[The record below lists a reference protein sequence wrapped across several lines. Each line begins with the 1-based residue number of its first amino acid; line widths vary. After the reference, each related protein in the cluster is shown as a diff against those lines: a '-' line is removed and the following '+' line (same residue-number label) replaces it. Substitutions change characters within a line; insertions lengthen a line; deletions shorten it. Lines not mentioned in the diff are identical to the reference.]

1 MKKQVCV
8 IGAGRFGAAVAQELY
23 QAGHDVMTID
33 NDEVKI
39 QDLLGQVTY
48 AVRADASSE
57 SVLKE
62 LDVADFD
69 VAVVALGSE
78 NVQASILITVLL
90 KSIGVPFVIARAANE
105 LHGETLERVGADR
118 VIFPEMESAQR
129 TAHVGFTAGVIDYM
143 PIVPNFGISK
153 TRPPEQMYGRTLEE
167 VGLGG
172 SGDRHG
178 VSVLAIRRGRTSFL
192 HPAKDEEI
200 KPGDVLIVAG
210 TTGHLGRLYDQAR
223 ELPPPTAAENREL
236 RHVTPGSPRP

>member
-8 IGAGRFGAAVAQELY
+8 IGVGRFGAAVAEELY
-23 QAGHDVMTID
+23 QSGHDVMAID
-33 NDEVKI
+33 TDEAKI
-39 QDLLGQVTY
+39 QDLLGHVTY
-48 AVRADASSE
+48 AVRADASHE

-78 NVQASILITVLL
+78 NVQNSILITVLL
-90 KSIGVPFVIARAANE
+90 KSIGVPFVISRATNE
-105 LHGETLERVGADR
+105 LHGSTLERVGADR
-118 VIFPEMESAQR
+118 VVFPEMESARR

-143 PIVPNFGISK
+143 PVVPNFGISK
-153 TRPPEQMYGRTLEE
+153 MRPPEQMYGRTLEE
-167 VGLGG
+167 VGLG
-172 SGDRHG
+172 SSPDKHG

-210 TTGHLGRLYDQAR
+210 DNEHLGHIYDLAL
-223 ELPPPTAAENREL
+223 ELPSPVGAANGNQR
-236 RHVTPGSPRP
+236 RPAPG

>member
-8 IGAGRFGAAVAQELY
+8 IGVGRFGAAVAQELY
-23 QAGHDVMTID
+23 QSGHDVLAID
-33 NDEVKI
+33 NDEAKI
-39 QDLLGQVTY
+39 QDLSGQVTY
-48 AVRADASSE
+48 AVRADASNE

-69 VAVVALGSE
+69 VAIVGLGSE
-78 NVQASILITVLL
+78 NVQSSILITVLL
-90 KSIGVPFVIARAANE
+90 KSIGVPFVIARATNE
-105 LHGETLERVGADR
+105 LHGSTLERVGADK
-118 VIFPEMESAQR
+118 VVFPEMESARR

-153 TRPPEQMYGRTLEE
+153 MRPPEEMLGRTLEE

-172 SGDRHG
+172 SQDKHG

-200 KPGDVLIVAG
+200 RPGDVLIVAG
-210 TTGHLGRLYDQAR
+210 ANEHIGRLYDQSR
-223 ELPPPTAAENREL
+223 ESPPAGEAESTEL
-236 RHVTPGSPRP
+236 QHASSGGTRQ

>member
-8 IGAGRFGAAVAQELY
+8 IGVGRFGAAVAQELY
-23 QAGHDVMTID
+23 QSGHDVLAID
-33 NDEVKI
+33 TDEARI
-39 QDLLGQVTY
+39 QDLSGKVTY
-48 AVRADASSE
+48 AVRADASNE

-69 VAVVALGSE
+69 VAIVGLGSE
-78 NVQASILITVLL
+78 NVQSSILITVLL
-90 KSIGVPFVIARAANE
+90 KTIGVPFVIARATNE
-105 LHGETLERVGADR
+105 LHGSTLERVGADK
-118 VIFPEMESAQR
+118 VVFPEMESARR

-153 TRPPEQMYGRTLEE
+153 MRPPEEMLGRTLEE

-172 SGDRHG
+172 SQDKHG

-200 KPGDVLIVAG
+200 RPGDVLIVAG
-210 TTGHLGRLYDQAR
+210 ANEHIGRLYDQSR
-223 ELPPPTAAENREL
+223 ELQPPTEAESTEL
-236 RHVTPGSPRP
+236 QHVNSGGTRP

>member
-8 IGAGRFGAAVAQELY
+8 IGAGRFGSAVAQELY
-23 QAGHDVMTID
+23 QSGHDVLAID
-33 NDEVKI
+33 TDEAKI
-39 QDLLGQVTY
+39 QELLGHVTY
-48 AVRADASSE
+48 AVRADASNE

-69 VAVVALGSE
+69 VAIVALGSE

-90 KSIGVPFVIARAANE
+90 KSLGVPFVISRATNE
-105 LHGETLERVGADR
+105 LHGATLERVGADR
-118 VIFPEMESAQR
+118 VIFPEMESARR

-153 TRPPEQMYGRTLEE
+153 MRPPEQMYGRTLEE
-167 VGLGG
+167 AGLGG
-172 SGDRHG
+172 SPDKHT
-178 VSVLAIRRGRTSFL
+178 VSVLAIRRGRTHFL

-210 TTGHLGRLYDQAR
+210 DNEHMGHIFDTAL
-223 ELPPPTAAENREL
+223 ELPSPVAAGNGNPRQSISG
-236 RHVTPGSPRP
+236 GSR

>member
-8 IGAGRFGAAVAQELY
+8 IGIGRFGAAVAQELY
-23 QAGHDVMTID
+23 QAGHDVLAID
-33 NDEVKI
+33 TDEAKI
-39 QDLLGQVTY
+39 QDLLGHVTY
-48 AVRADASSE
+48 AVRADASNE

-78 NVQASILITVLL
+78 NVQASILITVVL
-90 KSIGVPFVIARAANE
+90 KSIGVPFVISRATNE
-105 LHGETLERVGADR
+105 LHGATLERVGADR
-118 VIFPEMESAQR
+118 VVFPEMESARR

-153 TRPPEQMYGRTLEE
+153 MRPPEQMHGRTLEE

-172 SGDRHG
+172 SPDEHG

-200 KPGDVLIVAG
+200 KPGDILIVAG
-210 TTGHLGRLYDQAR
+210 ANEHIGHLYDLAL
-223 ELPPPTAAENREL
+223 ELPAPVASENGDRIRIAA
-236 RHVTPGSPRP
+236 GGPR